1 MQDVRFVTKTG
12 TGRHRWWDGLVAV
25 YAGGVRLEA
34 WVRLWPD
41 DIEALIRPNYLMRDF
56 RARFRLYVDGEWSN
70 WRLEEVCD
78 YHPSSPSTRC
88 IFTKIV

>member
-1 MQDVRFVTKTG
+1 
-12 TGRHRWWDGLVAV
+12 
-25 YAGGVRLEA
+25 
-34 WVRLWPD
+34 
-41 DIEALIRPNYLMRDF
+41 MRDF